1 MRASTEKV
9 SFFGGGWGERG
20 GDEWPHLKHKKPKK
34 LRKTCIRA
42 SDIESQT
49 HSCED
54 YAFFFVFLLSLS
66 LSCFFFGSSE
76 IFDAGVR
83 FFLLLLL
90 FNQGLKR

>member
-1 MRASTEKV
+1 MATPKTQ
-9 SFFGGGWGERG
+9 
-20 GDEWPHLKHKKPKK
+20 KTKKK

-54 YAFFFVFLLSLS
+54 LRFFRFSSLS
-66 LSCFFFGSSE
+66 LLFFFGSSE

-83 FFLLLLL
+83 FLS
-90 FNQGLKR
+90 GIEEVMI

>member
-1 MRASTEKV
+1 MEEV
-9 SFFGGGWGERG
+9 GGREG
-20 GDEWPHLKHKKPKK
+20 GDGWPHLKHQKPKK
-34 LRKTCIRA
+34 LRKTCIRG

-54 YAFFFVFLLSLS
+54 LRFFRFSSLS
-66 LSCFFFGSSE
+66 PSCFFGSSE

-90 FNQGLKR
+90 FNQGLEEVKKR

>member
-9 SFFGGGWGERG
+9 SFFGGGWGERV
-20 GDEWPHLKHKKPKK
+20 GDGWPHLKHQKPKK

-54 YAFFFVFLLSLS
+54 LRFFSFFVFLLSLV
-66 LSCFFFGSSE
+66 FFW
-76 IFDAGVR
+76 
-83 FFLLLLL
+83 
-90 FNQGLKR
+90 

>member
-20 GDEWPHLKHKKPKK
+20 GDGWPHLKHQKPKK

-49 HSCED
+49 QLRI
-54 YAFFFVFLLSLS
+54 YAFFVFLLSLS
-66 LSCFFFGSSE
+66 VVFLV
-76 IFDAGVR
+76 ALR
-83 FFLLLLL
+83 FSMRARGFY
-90 FNQGLKR
+90 QGLKR